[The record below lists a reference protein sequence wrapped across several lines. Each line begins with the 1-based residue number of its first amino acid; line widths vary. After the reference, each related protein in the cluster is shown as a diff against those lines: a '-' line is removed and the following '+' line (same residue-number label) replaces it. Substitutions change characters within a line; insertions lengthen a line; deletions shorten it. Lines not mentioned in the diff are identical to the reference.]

1 MFAVAG
7 TQKSIFLGFN
17 YEVAILLGVLS
28 AIGGGILR
36 DVLLGRVPVVLR
48 KEVYG
53 SAALIGACCVV
64 LFHYF
69 HLNMSFG
76 AWTGMIL
83 CFVVRL
89 FSIKHRWNLPRI

>member
-1 MFAVAG
+1 MKFPVLLFDAAGLSMFAVAG

-69 HLNMSFG
+69 HLNCRSVPG
-76 AWTGMIL
+76 
-83 CFVVRL
+83 RE
-89 FSIKHRWNLPRI
+89 